1 MGSRIKMT
9 LFERTLEALIKK
21 RDNLLNGAINSIPS
35 PFPRFRSDFHGLEQG
50 QYICVTSFTKGGKT
64 QFVLNLLFEALCYYI
79 EHPDQFRLKV
89 FYFALEETDERILNR
104 FQSYLLYKLDGIR
117 KSPKDLRSAGNI
129 PISQDILDKLN
140 SEQYQIYIKAFEE
153 CFDFSDSSNP
163 TGIYLKCK
171 KFAEDN
177 GTIVR
182 KTVKY
187 KNEFGELEE
196 SDMGFDHYVPNDP
209 NLFVIPVVDHL
220 GLVTPE
226 KSQSL
231 KESLDKLSKYFVD
244 LRNKFNFTP
253 IVIQQQSTTNES
265 NDSIKADKFRPSGRG
280 LSDSTYIQRDVNMLL
295 GISSPFKFGINS
307 YFGYDI
313 TKFRDNIRFLEICA
327 NRDGEVGGIVA
338 LYFDGATCT
347 FKELPKSDGENN
359 AELQKWYNLLDKL
372 KYEKIHNVFFLTRK
386 TIKKKWQIVLSSLAH
401 RVQENLQVL
410 KH

>member
-1 MGSRIKMT
+1 MT
-9 LFERTLEALIKK
+9 LFKRSLQTLIAK
-21 RDNLLNGAINSIPS
+21 RENLLNGSINSIPA

-50 QYICVTSFTKGGKT
+50 QYLCVTSFTKGGKT

-79 EHPDQFRLKV
+79 DHPDQFRLKV

-104 FQSYLLYKLDGIR
+104 FESYLLYKLDGIR
-117 KSPKDLRSAGNI
+117 KSSKDLRSAGNI
-129 PISQDILDKLN
+129 AISQDILDKLN
-140 SEQYQIYIKAFEE
+140 SDRYQVYIKAFEQ
-153 CFDFSDSSNP
+153 CFEFSDISNP

-171 KFAEDN
+171 RFAEEN

-182 KTVKY
+182 RKVQY

-220 GLVTPE
+220 GLVTQE
-226 KSQSL
+226 RGQSL
-231 KESLDKLSKYFVD
+231 KEALDKLSKFFVE
-244 LRNKFNFTP
+244 LRNHFNFTP

-265 NDSIKADKFRPSGRG
+265 NDSIKADRFRPSGRG
-280 LSDSTYIQRDVNMLL
+280 LADSSYIQRDVNTLL

-313 TKFRDNIRFLEICA
+313 TKFKDNIRFLEVCN

-347 FKELPKSDGENN
+347 FKELPRADGENN
-359 AELQKWYNLLDKL
+359 GELQKWYNLLDKIR
-372 KYEKIHNVFFLTRK
+372 YEKVHNVFFLTQK
-386 TIKKKWQIVLSSLAH
+386 QNKKWQTVLSSWVH
-401 RVQENLQVL
+401 RALENLPVL

>member
-1 MGSRIKMT
+1 MT
-9 LFERTLEALIKK
+9 LFKRSLQTLIDK
-21 RDNLLNGAINSIPS
+21 RNNLLNGSINSIPA

-50 QYICVTSFTKGGKT
+50 QYLCVTSFTKGGKT

-79 EHPDQFRLKV
+79 DHPDQFRLKV

-104 FQSYLLYKLDGIR
+104 FESYLLYKLDGIR

-129 PISQDILDKLN
+129 AISQDVLDKLN
-140 SEQYQIYIKAFEE
+140 SDRYQVYIKAFEE
-153 CFDFSDSSNP
+153 CFEFSDISNP

-171 KFAEDN
+171 RFAEDN

-182 KTVKY
+182 RKVQY

-196 SDMGFDHYVPNDP
+196 SDMGFDYYIPNDP
-209 NLFVIPVVDHL
+209 HLFVIPVVDHL
-220 GLVTPE
+220 GLVTQE
-226 KSQSL
+226 RGQSL
-231 KESLDKLSKYFVD
+231 KEALDKLSKFFVE
-244 LRNKFNFTP
+244 LRNHFNFTP

-265 NDSIKADKFRPSGRG
+265 NDSIKADRFRPSGRG
-280 LSDSTYIQRDVNMLL
+280 LADSSYIQRDVNTLL

-313 TKFRDNIRFLEICA
+313 TKFKDNIRFLEVCN

-347 FKELPKSDGENN
+347 FKELPRADGENN
-359 AELQKWYNLLDKL
+359 GELQKWYNLLDKIR
-372 KYEKIHNVFFLTRK
+372 YEKVHNVFFLTQK
-386 TIKKKWQIVLSSLAH
+386 QTKKWQTVFYSWAH
-401 RVQENLQVL
+401 RVLENLPVL

>member
-1 MGSRIKMT
+1 MT
-9 LFERTLEALIKK
+9 LFKRSLESLIKK
-21 RDNLLNGAINSIPS
+21 RNNLLNGSINSVPS
-35 PFPRFRSDFHGLEQG
+35 PFSRFRSDFHGLEQG
-50 QYICVTSFTKGGKT
+50 QYICITSFSKGGKT
-64 QFVLNLLFEALCYYI
+64 QFTLSLLFEALCYYI
-79 EHPDQFRLKV
+79 EHPKQFRLKV

-104 FQSYLLYKLDGIR
+104 FESYLLYKLDGIR

-129 PISQDILDKLN
+129 AISQDILDKLN
-140 SEQYQIYIKAFEE
+140 SDRYQVYIKAFEE
-153 CFDFSDSSNP
+153 CFEFSDTSNP

-182 KTVKY
+182 KKVKY

-196 SDMGFDHYVPNDP
+196 SDMGFDYYIPNDP

-220 GLVTPE
+220 GLVTQE
-226 KSQSL
+226 KGQSL
-231 KESLDKLSKYFVD
+231 KEALDKLSKFFVE
-244 LRNKFNFTP
+244 LRNNYNFTP

-265 NDSIKADKFRPSGRG
+265 NDSIKADRFRPSSRG
-280 LSDSTYIQRDVNMLL
+280 LSDSTYIARDVNLLL
-295 GISSPFKFGINS
+295 GISSPFRFNINS

-313 TKFRDNIRFLEICA
+313 TRFRDNIRFLEVCM

-359 AELQKWYNLLDKL
+359 AELQKWYNLLDKNRN
-372 KYEKIHNVFFLTRK
+372 ERIHNVFFLTH
-386 TIKKKWQIVLSSLAH
+386 KKVKNIWQMYLSSLAH

>member
-1 MGSRIKMT
+1 MT
-9 LFERTLEALIKK
+9 LFNRSLQTLIDK
-21 RDNLLNGAINSIPS
+21 RNNLLNGSINSIPA

-50 QYICVTSFTKGGKT
+50 QYLCVTSFTKGGKT

-79 EHPDQFRLKV
+79 DHPDQFRLKV

-104 FQSYLLYKLDGIR
+104 FESYLLYKLDGIR

-129 PISQDILDKLN
+129 AISQDVLDKL
-140 SEQYQIYIKAFEE
+140 SSDKYQMYIKAFEE
-153 CFDFSDSSNP
+153 CFEFSDISNP

-171 KFAEDN
+171 RFAEDN

-220 GLVTPE
+220 GLVTQE
-226 KSQSL
+226 KGQSL
-231 KESLDKLSKYFVD
+231 KEALDKLSKFFVE
-244 LRNKFNFTP
+244 LRNHFNFTP

-265 NDSIKADKFRPSGRG
+265 NDSIKADRFRPSGRG
-280 LSDSTYIQRDVNMLL
+280 LADSSYIQRDVNTLL

-313 TKFRDNIRFLEICA
+313 TKFKDNIRFLEVCN

-359 AELQKWYNLLDKL
+359 AELQKWYNLLDKIR
-372 KYEKIHNVFFLTRK
+372 YEKVHNVFFLTH
-386 TIKKKWQIVLSSLAH
+386 KKVKKLMYEKVEKFIQKYLH
-401 RVQENLQVL
+401 
-410 KH
+410 K